1 MTKEEFG
8 KLMTENAVAYATE
21 SVVDPEEHDDA
32 VEAIITDYI
41 EGGLKAYE
49 LLTGTVYE

>member
-8 KLMTENAVAYATE
+8 RLMTENDVEYATK
-21 SVVDPEEHDDA
+21 SVIDPEDHDDA
-32 VEAIITDYI
+32 VEAIIADYI

-49 LLTGTVYE
+49 LLTGTIYE